1 MDTGVAHSLRSQKGQ
16 SILPAESAEEAFPSM
31 RLEALTLGAA
41 SYLSGWG
48 CGQQLLNFLQLLAV
62 LLNYESSLEYA
73 GRRRDGTS
81 GGF

>member
-16 SILPAESAEEAFPSM
+16 SILLAESAEEAFPSM
-31 RLEALTLGAA
+31 RLEALTLGAD

-62 LLNYESSLEYA
+62 R
-73 GRRRDGTS
+73 RRRDETGRAADFS
-81 GGF
+81 KRVAE